1 MIKKLRLFSTL
12 LLLAVVSAAWGAEQV
27 YKTAL
32 FGSDYNSKGV
42 SSYTDT
48 WTATNSDFT
57 VSLANFNNNNNN
69 WNVVKCG
76 RKNNASVATI
86 TTSAAIDK
94 AVSKVVVT
102 IDAITAGNVNS
113 ITLYTSADNSTWTEA
128 GSFDKSTGTKEVS
141 LSTPTANLYYKV
153 EFDCAS
159 GTSNGLVTVSKV
171 EYYAETGGDAPTLK
185 NSDLAINGAP
195 VALNFDLYNNAS
207 AQTVNFTTSST
218 GTVTVGE
225 SEYITT
231 SVSGNTITV
240 TPVKVTPSAQTITV
254 SQAADATYEAGTAS
268 FTVSITDSTPF
279 EGGDV
284 TFVGGTDKGTT
295 TGNNSADAVT
305 KSVIT
310 MSSTDAA
317 FATDEYRFYK
327 DSETTFSVPEGYY
340 ITKIVFTDAG
350 TSNPCSNLNRKNG
363 TAGEFDLETL
373 TWTGA
378 SRTAV
383 FVASAQARASQIVV
397 SVATGTPKQTPTV
410 EISATELEVNGDV
423 ATATVT
429 TNGPTVTLTTSDSNV
444 ASVSGTTVTAVAAGT
459 ATITA
464 TWEENETYIGG
475 KKTFTVTVSE
485 QSGEALTATATFDA
499 TKDKASTGSTA
510 TEWSITKDGIT
521 IAVSNGVGG
530 NGTEYRIYKN
540 QTLTISSVSG
550 NIKKIEFVE
559 TTSNPITGFGD
570 IEGFNKDTKTWEG
583 SAESVTFT
591 ASTAQV
597 RLAGINVTYEVPTGF
612 VAAPEFSINGG
623 TVVAGTEVTITA
635 EEGNTIVYTT
645 DGTDPSESSTAIG
658 PSEGNVVT
666 ITINEAMTIKAIA
679 MDEDAN
685 SSEVAEATFDIAKV
699 YESIAALIADKP
711 EKATLRLTDAQVL
724 FVGDNDVYVKDATG
738 ALDFFKTG
746 LSYSAG
752 DVLNGTIDVAFTMYN
767 TYTPEVTEV
776 SNNNLTS
783 TSGEVVA
790 ETVEANAV
798 TLEKV
803 NYLVSLEGFF
813 NNKSVAG
820 VPVYDKYKVVTDAFG
835 ALEDGDYVKV
845 TGIVVNSKGVANIG
859 LTAVEKIDAP
869 TVTATITDA
878 GYATFANENA
888 VDFSAETGLTVMTAQ
903 YDADNDKIVYT
914 EVTSKKVPAGK
925 AVVLKGTAGDYEG
938 KVIASADP
946 LENNGLKVD
955 LTNNTPATGKEYCLA
970 RLNGVVGFYKVATTT
985 YVKAGKAYLEIE
997 RPATTGGAKDFYAIE
1012 DETDG
1017 INAINNSHQTVE
1029 SVYNLS
1035 GQRVNK
1041 AQKGIYIVNGK
1052 KVVMK

>member
-12 LLLAVVSAAWGAEQV
+12 LLLAVASAAWGEETV

-32 FGSDYNSKGV
+32 FGTDYNAKNSNYT
-42 SSYTDT
+42 SSFE
-48 WTATNSDFT
+48 ATNGDFT
-57 VSLANFNNNNNN
+57 VVVNNFNNNNNGWTN
-69 WNVVKCG
+69 SNGLGQIKCG
-76 RKNNASVATI
+76 RKNYTSVGSIVTK
-86 TTSAAIDK
+86 AAVDK

-499 TKDKASTGSTA
+499 TKDKATTGSTA
-510 TEWSITKDGIT
+510 AAWSITKDGIT
-521 IAVSNGVGG
+521 IAVSNGIGG
-530 NGTEYRIYKN
+530 NGSEYRIYKS
-540 QTLTISSVSG
+540 QTLTISSANG
-550 NIKKIEFVE
+550 KIKKIEFIE
-559 TTSNPITGFGD
+559 TTPISNPITGFGD

-623 TVVAGTEVTITA
+623 TVFAGTEVTITA

-645 DGTDPSESSTAIG
+645 DGRDPLESSTAIG

-699 YESIAALIADKP
+699 YESIADLIADKP

-724 FVGDNDVYVKDATG
+724 FVGDNDVYVKDAKG

-746 LSYSAG
+746 LNYSAG

-767 TYTPEVTEV
+767 EHTPEVTEV
-776 SNNNLTS
+776 SNNQLEK

-790 ETVEANAV
+790 EAVEANDV

-820 VPVYDKYKVVTDAFG
+820 VPVYDKYKVVTTAFE

-859 LTAVEKIDAP
+859 LTDVEKIDAP
-869 TVTATITDA
+869 TVTATITAA
-878 GYATFANENA
+878 GYATFANANA
-888 VDFSAETGLTVMTAQ
+888 VDFTGTGVKVMTAQ
-903 YDADNDKIVYT
+903 YANGKITYA
-914 EVTSKKVPAGK
+914 EVTSKQVPAGE
-925 AVVLKGTAGDYEG
+925 AVILQGTEG
-938 KVIASADP
+938 TYYATVIESAEE
-946 LENNGLKVD
+946 LQNNSLQVNLNDDIKSDGFY
-955 LTNNTPATGKEYCLA
+955 YCLA
-970 RLNGVVGFYKVATTT
+970 NKSNGVGFYKVASGVD
-985 YVKAGKAYLEIE
+985 VKKGKAYLYIT
-997 RPATTGGAKDFYAIE
+997 AGAKDFFSIN

-1017 INAINNSHQTVE
+1017 IGQIEMGQTSNAEI
-1029 SVYNLS
+1029 YNLS

-1052 KVVMK
+1052 KVVIR

>member
-1 MIKKLRLFSTL
+1 MKQKLRVFLTL
-12 LLLAVVSAAWGAEQV
+12 LLCAV
-27 YKTAL
+27 
-32 FGSDYNSKGV
+32 
-42 SSYTDT
+42 
-48 WTATNSDFT
+48 
-57 VSLANFNNNNNN
+57 
-69 WNVVKCG
+69 
-76 RKNNASVATI
+76 ASVGWAEEVTFTAGTDKNSTAVTKDGITVTMSTMSRDDNYRCYANSSMKVYSVDSKATI
-86 TTSAAIDK
+86 TKIELTCTANGTASYGPGNFSYNGNDGSYTYSDKVGTWTGSSTSISLSASVQVRMTQI
-94 AVSKVVVT
+94 VVT
-102 IDAITAGNVNS
+102 
-113 ITLYTSADNSTWTEA
+113 YTPNGDTPSLEA
-128 GSFDKSTGTKEVS
+128 
-141 LSTPTANLYYKV
+141 N
-153 EFDCAS
+153 
-159 GTSNGLVTVSKV
+159 
-171 EYYAETGGDAPTLK
+171 
-185 NSDLAINGAP
+185 DLALSSS
-195 VALNFDLYNNAS
+195 ALTFDLFNDKDAKII
-207 AQTVNFTTSST
+207 NFTTSST
-218 GTVTVGE
+218 GAVTVSE
-225 SEYITT
+225 SEYVTT

-444 ASVSGTTVTAVAAGT
+444 ASVSGTIVTAVAAGT

-499 TKDKASTGSTA
+499 TKDKATTGSTA
-510 TEWSITKDGIT
+510 AAWSITKDGIT
-521 IAVSNGVGG
+521 IAVSNGIGG
-530 NGTEYRIYKN
+530 NGSEYRIYKS
-540 QTLTISSVSG
+540 QTLTISSANG
-550 NIKKIEFVE
+550 NIKKIEFIE
-559 TTSNPITGFGD
+559 AKDNPITGFADVSGL
-570 IEGFNKDTKTWEG
+570 NKDTKTWEG
-583 SAESVTFT
+583 SAESITFT
-591 ASTAQV
+591 ASSAQV
-597 RLAGINVTYEVPTGF
+597 RLAGINVTYEVPEDF
-612 VAAPEFSINGG
+612 VAVPEFSINGG

-645 DGTDPSESSTAIG
+645 DGTNPSESSTAIG

-679 MDEDAN
+679 MDEEAN

-699 YESIAALIADKP
+699 YESIAALIEDKP
-711 EKATLRLTDAQVL
+711 ENATLRLTDAQVL

-776 SNNNLTS
+776 SNNNLTF

-790 ETVEANAV
+790 EAVEANDV

-820 VPVYDKYKVVTDAFG
+820 VPVYDKYKVVTAAFG

-859 LTAVEKIDAP
+859 LTAVEKIEAP
-869 TVTATITDA
+869 TVTVTIKDA

-888 VDFSAETGLTVMTAQ
+888 IDFSAEADLTVLTAK
-903 YDADNDKIVYT
+903 YDANTGKINYT
-914 EVTSKKVPAGK
+914 VVESKKVPAAT
-925 AVVLKGTAGDYEG
+925 AVVLKGEAKDYTG
-938 KVIASADP
+938 VVIEEAPA
-946 LENNGLKVD
+946 
-955 LTNNTPATGKEYCLA
+955 LTNNDLQVNLTESFASNGKQYCLA
-970 RLNGVVGFYKVATTT
+970 KKNEVVGFYKVKEGVN
-985 YVKAGKAYLEIE
+985 VKAGKAYLVIE
-997 RPATTGGAKDFYAIE
+997 GQNAKDFYAID
-1012 DETDG
+1012 DETTG
-1017 INAINNSHQTVE
+1017 ISQMENGQLAIDKAE
-1029 SVYNLS
+1029 IYNLS

-1052 KVVMK
+1052 KVVIR